1 MGAYLSTPITDKES
15 EEGGDAKYSF
25 GVCAMQGW
33 RTDMEDSHII
43 NLNVDDAQKGQ
54 VALFGVFDGHG
65 GKEVAKFCAAHI
77 ADALKATEGYKKG
90 DYADAL
96 RQTFL
101 DMDVIMTREE
111 HMAELE
117 AYRKGSDD
125 EEGGPDGSL
134 KKGETAMM
142 LDSAQLPEAFLD
154 AFGISRDSGYVFKV
168 VKSADGQL
176 NVQNVLDSEGNE
188 LGPGEDMEEEDA
200 DPQADPLD
208 VVDEAVEK
216 HTPLQLEEMNSEEE
230 AWTGPQAGCT
240 AVCAMVLGNQLV
252 VANAGDSRCVLS
264 RKGQAVALTEDHKPT
279 NDEEFDRICKAG
291 GFVADGRVNG
301 SLNLSRALGDL
312 EYKSATHVRRRFRF
326 RPPPTR
332 PSRPFRSSR
341 PSRSS
346 RSSHAVV
353 SNLTHPCPRPAPTP
367 RAASP
372 RGADGHGR
380 SRDPDHGTDAR
391 RRIPHPSLRR
401 YLGRPDKSRSGRIRP
416 DQAHAGHDTHP
427 NLRGS
432 LRLLPRRRHQ
442 RLRQGLRQH
451 EHRRQCPQRESF
463 RESAHQATLTCT
475 ATDAQAALNRLGRIR
490 MERKEEEEGK
500 EEEEEEGA
508 RVRRRAYGETDD
520 INVLS
525 PVHRQE
531 TIDKRRTGGSPS
543 SRYPA
548 E

>member
-15 EEGGDAKYSF
+15 EEGSDAKYSF

-33 RTDMEDSHII
+33 RTDMEDAHIV
-43 NLNVDDAQKGQ
+43 NLDLDDSKKGE

-65 GKEVAKFCAAHI
+65 GKEVAKFCAVHI
-77 ADALKATEGYKKG
+77 AEALKATEGYKKG
-90 DYADAL
+90 DYSDAL

-188 LGPGEDMEEEDA
+188 LGAGEDMDEEDPEEA
-200 DPQADPLD
+200 VDANPEADPLD
-208 VVDEAVEK
+208 VVDQAVEN
-216 HTPLQLEEMNSEEE
+216 HTPLELEEMNSEVE

-240 AVCAMVLGNQLV
+240 AVCALVLGNHLV

-264 RKGQAVALTEDHKPT
+264 RKGHEVALTEDHKPT
-279 NDEEFDRICKAG
+279 NEEEFDRICKAG

-312 EYKSATHVRRRFRF
+312 EYKSATHVRTIYLFCTCS
-326 RPPPTR
+326 P
-332 PSRPFRSSR
+332 
-341 PSRSS
+341 
-346 RSSHAVV
+346 A
-353 SNLTHPCPRPAPTP
+353 APTP
-367 RAASP
+367 PYLTPPRVSEPLAASS
-372 RGADGHGR
+372 RAADGHR
-380 SRDPDHGTDAR
+380 QPRDSDHGTHAR
-391 RRIPHPSLRR
+391 RRIPHPCMRW
-401 YLGRPDKSRSGRIRP
+401 YLGRPHKPRGCRIRP
-416 DQAHAGHDTHP
+416 DQAHSGHDAHR
-427 NLRGS
+427 NLRGR

-442 RLRQGLRQH
+442 RLWQGL
-451 EHRRQCPQRESF
+451 
-463 RESAHQATLTCT
+463 
-475 ATDAQAALNRLGRIR
+475 
-490 MERKEEEEGK
+490 
-500 EEEEEEGA
+500 
-508 RVRRRAYGETDD
+508 
-520 INVLS
+520 
-525 PVHRQE
+525 
-531 TIDKRRTGGSPS
+531 
-543 SRYPA
+543 
-548 E
+548 

>member
-200 DPQADPLD
+200 DADPQADPLD

-332 PSRPFRSSR
+332 PSRPSCPSPHPAHRTPSCPISPTRVLVR
-341 PSRSS
+341 PRHLVQLPPEEQMVTADPEIRTMELTPDDEFLILACDGIWDVLTNQEAVEFVRTRLMQGMTPIQICEAACDFCLAEDTSGCGKGCDNMSI
-346 RSSHAVV
+346 VV
-353 SNLTHPCPRPAPTP
+353 SVLKESRFAKALTKP
-367 RAASP
+367 
-372 RGADGHGR
+372 
-380 SRDPDHGTDAR
+380 
-391 RRIPHPSLRR
+391 L
-401 YLGRPDKSRSGRIRP
+401 
-416 DQAHAGHDTHP
+416 
-427 NLRGS
+427 
-432 LRLLPRRRHQ
+432 
-442 RLRQGLRQH
+442 
-451 EHRRQCPQRESF
+451 
-463 RESAHQATLTCT
+463 
-475 ATDAQAALNRLGRIR
+475 
-490 MERKEEEEGK
+490 
-500 EEEEEEGA
+500 
-508 RVRRRAYGETDD
+508 
-520 INVLS
+520 
-525 PVHRQE
+525 
-531 TIDKRRTGGSPS
+531 
-543 SRYPA
+543 
-548 E
+548 

>member
-216 HTPLQLEEMNSEEE
+216 
-230 AWTGPQAGCT
+230 
-240 AVCAMVLGNQLV
+240 
-252 VANAGDSRCVLS
+252 
-264 RKGQAVALTEDHKPT
+264 
-279 NDEEFDRICKAG
+279 
-291 GFVADGRVNG
+291 
-301 SLNLSRALGDL
+301 
-312 EYKSATHVRRRFRF
+312 
-326 RPPPTR
+326 
-332 PSRPFRSSR
+332 
-341 PSRSS
+341 
-346 RSSHAVV
+346 
-353 SNLTHPCPRPAPTP
+353 
-367 RAASP
+367 
-372 RGADGHGR
+372 
-380 SRDPDHGTDAR
+380 
-391 RRIPHPSLRR
+391 
-401 YLGRPDKSRSGRIRP
+401 
-416 DQAHAGHDTHP
+416 
-427 NLRGS
+427 
-432 LRLLPRRRHQ
+432 
-442 RLRQGLRQH
+442 
-451 EHRRQCPQRESF
+451 
-463 RESAHQATLTCT
+463 
-475 ATDAQAALNRLGRIR
+475 
-490 MERKEEEEGK
+490 
-500 EEEEEEGA
+500 
-508 RVRRRAYGETDD
+508 
-520 INVLS
+520 
-525 PVHRQE
+525 
-531 TIDKRRTGGSPS
+531 
-543 SRYPA
+543 
-548 E
+548 